1 MKKRILFIGLLII
14 AGCSSE
20 VARWEDAGTLVSVG
34 PAEEPT
40 RPSGRLGTVLGENE
54 WGQTRVETTKGT
66 YIVDEKI
73 SVSQVGMPVKIGY
86 GKQGSSDN
94 NLDRPSYLSF
104 GGKRY
109 RIVR

>member
-1 MKKRILFIGLLII
+1 MKKCIFIVGFLFI

-20 VARWEDAGTLVSVG
+20 IARWEDAGTLVSVS

-40 RPSGRLGTVLGENE
+40 RPSGRLGTALGENE

-73 SVSQVGMPVKIGY
+73 SVSQIGMPVKVGY
-86 GKQGSSDN
+86 GKQGSSDDDQ
-94 NLDRPSYLSF
+94 DRPSYLSF
-104 GGKRY
+104 GGQRY
-109 RIVR
+109 RIAR